1 MDKEMELLLS
11 EKEVKLANGKRVVVK
26 RIALLDTIRLTAR
39 LSGIVGAVMNSS
51 ENFTSALAKIAYN
64 GELVGGGKDTESNI
78 NSIRMMG
85 IVEAFNIIGE
95 DGTELLK
102 DILVKSTTLTD
113 EDVEQIDCVDGID
126 ILFDIYEVNKSF
138 FGKCWSKLKGK
149 VGKKKPEKK
158 TK

>member
-1 MDKEMELLLS
+1 MNKEMELLLS

-51 ENFTSALAKIAYN
+51 ENFTSALAKIAYS

>member
-11 EKEVKLANGKRVVVK
+11 EKEVKLANGKKVVVK

-51 ENFTSALAKIAYN
+51 ENFTSALAKIAYS
-64 GELVGGGKDTESNI
+64 GKLVGGGKDTEENI
-78 NSIRMMG
+78 NSIRLMG

-138 FGKCWSKLKGK
+138 FGKCWSKLKAK
-149 VGKKKPEKK
+149 VEKKKPEKK
-158 TK
+158 KK

>member
-138 FGKCWSKLKGK
+138 FGKCWRKLKGK